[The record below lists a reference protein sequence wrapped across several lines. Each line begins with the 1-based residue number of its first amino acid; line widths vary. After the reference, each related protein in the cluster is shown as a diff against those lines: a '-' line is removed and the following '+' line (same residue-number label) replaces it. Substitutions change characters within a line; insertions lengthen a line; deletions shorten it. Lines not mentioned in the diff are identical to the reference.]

1 MKCSV
6 CGSELAIGSRVC
18 RVCGHPVSVHTSLE
32 DLYFSRLA
40 TNAPPEFIQKIRT
53 APYLAKERRIVTAI
67 MFSIANLDSF
77 NRVIPEEER
86 TPILNQALERF
97 AKVIFEY
104 EGTIA
109 KLWKNT
115 VLAFFGA
122 PISHEDDPFRAVQ
135 AAQAILKE
143 NKAYSDEILSIYD
156 IPMQLNLVIN
166 TGPVLIGDV
175 KSNLKFDFQSINNTL
190 ECLDLTVNA
199 AVPRCEVILFEDTYR
214 FLKPFIECQKLDEF
228 YCEDLHKNL
237 NLWQLIR
244 VINGSKNNQR
254 LPATHKSTFVGRQ
267 KELELLLELGET
279 VLAGL
284 GRVGVISGEP
294 GIGKSRLIV
303 EWKKNLRSLHQPTR
317 IRWIETQ
324 GLATG
329 RELAYH
335 MLKNLLRN
343 AMEVP
348 ETASIHDL
356 DKALKEQLESFI
368 EADPGDLYLYL
379 AHLLDIPLPD
389 TSESRVHQLNAQELH
404 TQYSKAIQIFFR
416 RLAMEQP
423 LIIVL
428 EDLHWA
434 DASSVDL
441 MAELLTLTS
450 SSPILFILVSR
461 YDRDSSGWRLIS
473 TAQEKYGPRL
483 RRIELSS
490 FDADT
495 SELFVKQI
503 TDNNDIPPVIRSMVL
518 EKSEGNPYFIEE
530 LIYMLVNE
538 GALIKQNNQWEVA
551 PKIDA
556 KIIPDSLQ
564 GLLTARVDRLPAEAR
579 TTLRVASVIGKT
591 FSERALEK
599 VMNIRVPDVTLMEQ
613 LSTLESNSLV
623 KVAQVNPELTYKFQ
637 HILIHDAAYNS
648 IIESDRSELHLT
660 VGKVLEELYPDQKKR
675 LASELAHHFRAGQDS
690 EKALEYL
697 DLAGHVVMDSFAH
710 AEAEN
715 YFSQAIQLTQDKPM
729 LAHLYTD
736 LGEALAQQGKHREAI
751 QAWNK
756 AIRNH
761 RELKNFDR
769 LARVYAWSARSAWW
783 GYDPKRSL
791 EICQQGLKDIE
802 GAVESPDVAYLVHET
817 GRAYLFN
824 NQPEKARAYS
834 EQALEIA
841 KRLEAYDVQ
850 AEALATI
857 GILPTVS
864 TEKAIAA
871 LEMAVKIS
879 ESNNLYGP
887 ASRAYINLAAVIDNL
902 GKVSMAR
909 DYRRRAIEL
918 GNKAGGVADELLV
931 NQTIAQASLWLADFD
946 DAEIRINKIRAS
958 QRQKDAYLQE
968 DTLNVMFLEGNLA
981 RLKGQFALAIDIFT
995 DLIDRSRQTHD
1006 IERILQAKQALAE
1019 VILESYVVRN
1029 PGDSPTNID
1038 IALNMIN
1045 DAVQMGSESMIGE
1058 NVSLNCLFSD
1068 IYTIKG
1074 DFPDALKHLKTAQK
1088 AYREQPGMKDHV
1100 RILLSQSR
1108 LAAEQSQ
1115 MAPAMEYLNDS
1126 IEVLERMEA
1135 RWWRA
1140 RTWFELGNLH
1150 LRRQDPEDIDQA
1162 QSLYRDSLAEFKEM
1176 GVEKYPDVIIEQLRK
1191 LKQISR
1197 AQAIAHHKVN
1207 RELAEAGRV
1216 QNTFIPTHSPQIS
1229 GYEVSGVLL
1238 PARETSGDFYDFIN
1252 LENGNLAVVI
1262 ADVGDKGAGAALYM
1276 AMSRTLIR
1284 TYAGENKLEP
1294 AQVIQQVNRR
1304 LLSDTQHGIFLT
1316 VVLGV
1321 LNPKQGTFTYVN
1333 AGHNPPY
1340 FLSRSDKGIEKTQL
1354 DKTGTLVG
1362 IFAENEWEA
1371 KQITLKPGEVLVLF
1385 TDGITEAQ
1393 DESGAFYGS
1402 QRLVATLERGF
1413 SSSAEEFR
1421 NNILQN
1427 LNAFT
1432 GSAERLDDITLI
1444 VISRKEE

>member
-1 MKCSV
+1 
-6 CGSELAIGSRVC
+6 
-18 RVCGHPVSVHTSLE
+18 VCGHPVSVHASLE

-86 TPILNQALERF
+86 TPILNQALDRF

-135 AAQAILKE
+135 AAQAILKA
-143 NKAYSDEILSIYD
+143 NKAYSDEILSQYD

-166 TGPVLIGDV
+166 TGPVLIGGV

-190 ECLDLTVNA
+190 ECLDMTVNA

-214 FLKPFIECQKLDEF
+214 FLKPFIECQKLDEI

-237 NLWQLIR
+237 NLWQLVR
-244 VINGSKNNQR
+244 VINGSKNIQR
-254 LPATHKSTFVGRQ
+254 LPATDKSVFVGRQ
-267 KELELLLELGET
+267 KELELLLELAET

-303 EWKKNLRSLHQPTR
+303 EWKKNLPSLHQPTR
-317 IRWIETQ
+317 IRWIEAQ
-324 GLATG
+324 GLAIS

-356 DKALKEQLESFI
+356 DKALKDQLESFV
-368 EADPGDLYLYL
+368 EADSGNLYLYL
-379 AHLLDIPLPD
+379 AHVLDIPLPD
-389 TSESRVHQLNAQELH
+389 ASENRIHQLNAQELH
-404 TQYSKAIQIFFR
+404 TQYSQAIQIFFR

-441 MAELLTLTS
+441 LAELLTLTS

-461 YDRDSSGWRLIS
+461 YDYDASGWQLIT

-490 FDADT
+490 FDAKT

-503 TDNNDIPPVIRSMVL
+503 TEIEDIPDVIRSMVL

-538 GALIKQNNQWEVA
+538 GVLIKQNNQWAVA
-551 PKIDA
+551 QKIES

-564 GLLTARVDRLPAEAR
+564 GLLTARIDRLPAEAR

-599 VMNIRVPDVTLMEQ
+599 VMKIRVPDLALMEQ
-613 LSTLESNSLV
+613 LSTLESNGMI
-623 KVAQVNPELTYKFQ
+623 KVAQVNPELVYKFQ
-637 HILIHDAAYNS
+637 HILIHDAAYHS

-660 VGKVLEELYPDQKKR
+660 VGKALEELYPDQKKR
-675 LASELAHHFRAGQDS
+675 LASELAHHFQAGQDPV
-690 EKALEYL
+690 KALEYL

-715 YFSQAIQLTQDKPM
+715 YFSQAIQLAQDKPM

-736 LGEALAQQGKHREAI
+736 LGEALSQQGKHREAI

-756 AIRNH
+756 AIRYH
-761 RELKNFDR
+761 RELKNHDR

-802 GAVESPDVAYLVHET
+802 GAEESPDVAYLVHET

-864 TEKAIAA
+864 AEKAIAA

-902 GKVSMAR
+902 GKVSLAR
-909 DYRRRAIEL
+909 DYRKRAIEM

-946 DAEIRINKIRAS
+946 DAETRINKMRLS
-958 QRQKDAYLQE
+958 QRQKDAYLNE
-968 DTLNVMFLEGNLA
+968 ESLNLLLLEGNLA
-981 RLKGQFALAIDIFT
+981 RLKGQFSFAINIFT

-1006 IERILQAKQALAE
+1006 IERLLQANQALAE
-1019 VILESYVVRN
+1019 VILESYVVGN
-1029 PGDSPTNID
+1029 QLDSSTNID
-1038 IALNMIN
+1038 IALNMIK
-1045 DAVQMGSESMIGE
+1045 DAVRMGSESMISE

-1068 IYTIKG
+1068 IYTFKG
-1074 DFPDALKHLKTAQK
+1074 DFTNAQKHLKTAQK

-1100 RILLSQSR
+1100 RILLTQSR
-1108 LAAEQSQ
+1108 LASEQNQ
-1115 MAPAMEYLNDS
+1115 MEPAIEYLNDS
-1126 IEVLERMEA
+1126 IEILERLEA

-1140 RTWFELGNLH
+1140 RTWFEIGNLH

-1176 GVEKYPDVIIEQLRK
+1176 GVETYPDVIIEQLRK

-1216 QNTFIPTHSPQIS
+1216 QNTFIPTHSPNIP

-1238 PARETSGDFYDFIN
+1238 PARETSGDFYDFID
-1252 LENGNLAVVI
+1252 LEDGNLAVVI

-1340 FLSRSDKGIEKTQL
+1340 LLSRSDQGIQKSQL

-1362 IFAENEWEA
+1362 IFSENTWEA
-1371 KQITLKPGEVLVLF
+1371 KQITLKPGEALVLF

-1402 QRLVATLERGF
+1402 QRLVASLERGF
-1413 SSSAEEFR
+1413 SASAEEFR

-1427 LNAFT
+1427 LSAFT

-1444 VISRKEE
+1444 VISRKEG